1 MNPVSPPFVIRMFLP
16 EGASEGIRI
25 IERSNWVGQAVICPH
40 GSFAKL
46 KSRPEANRAGVYV
59 LLGVTEDEMPKAY
72 IGEADPII
80 ERLVNHYKQKE
91 WWDTAV
97 FFVSKDQQ
105 LNKAHVQFLEARLV
119 QLAKK
124 ANRCK
129 LENGNVPA
137 EPSLSEMEHA
147 EMEGFLAHM
156 LQIYPVAGVHLFQT
170 PVAAQQGAVSYILA
184 FRQGRAIGLESP
196 EGFLVRAQSAAAKEV
211 SRTLKP
217 GAVKLREQLVE
228 LGVLSDAGDHFLFTQ
243 DYVFNSPSTAAKVVC
258 GNEVNGRI
266 AWKTEFGLVLRD
278 VQNAAIEAS

>member
-1 MNPVSPPFVIRMFLP
+1 MNSGNPPFVIRMFLP
-16 EGASEGIRI
+16 EGAPEGIRI

-46 KSRPEANRAGVYV
+46 KSRPEASRAGVYV
-59 LLGVTEDEMPKAY
+59 LLGVAEDEMPKAY

-105 LNKAHVQFLEARLV
+105 LNKAHVQFLESRLV

-147 EMEGFLAHM
+147 EMEGFLSHM
-156 LQIYPVAGVHLFQT
+156 LQIYPVAGVNLFQT
-170 PVAAQQGAVSYILA
+170 PVAAPPGAIEYCLNFKHGQA
-184 FRQGRAIGLESP
+184 FGVESP
-196 EGFLVRAQSAAAKEV
+196 EGFLVRAQSAAAKDV
-211 SRTLKP
+211 GRALRQGS
-217 GAVKLREQLVE
+217 VKLRDQLVE
-228 LGVLSDAGDHFLFTQ
+228 LGVLMDAGDHLQFTQ
-243 DYVFNSPSTAAKVVC
+243 DYAFNSPSTAAKVVC
-258 GNEVNGRI
+258 GNEVNGRT
-266 AWKTEFGLVLRD
+266 AWRTESGKVLRD
-278 VQNAAIEAS
+278 IQNAAIEAP